1 MSGSRADCDL
11 PQLEANLAQFTL
23 FTAYFIIS
31 LIYFLVSMTKGD
43 PIHQIGDKNV
53 LIIVGVSFVFFDF
66 FGSKRKEPTAEDLL
80 KLKATAQ
87 K

>member
-1 MSGSRADCDL
+1 MA
-11 PQLEANLAQFTL
+11 PFTL

-53 LIIVGVSFVFFDF
+53 LIIVGVSFVFF
-66 FGSKRKEPTAEDLL
+66 GSKRKEPTAEDLL
-80 KLKATAQ
+80 KLKATTQ